1 MFSFLSLL
9 ALASSVY
16 ACGGDGHTH
25 THARRSSTP
34 SGLTPPT
41 RPLQWGDI
49 NFIHTTDTHGW
60 LLGHQKTSFPEPN
73 YSGDLGDFASFVSH
87 MKEIALQK
95 DVDLLLIDSG
105 DLHDGTGSPTFLKQL
120 PYDVMAIGNHE
131 LYIYANTLDMH
142 TNFAP
147 ALNGRYLSS
156 NVNITTVDA
165 NNNTI
170 DVPVG
175 DRFAKFT
182 TRKGKKVTA
191 FGVLFDFTGNDHNT
205 TVQKVEDMVKEEW
218 FTSEIAEEPDF
229 FLLVGHMPVQ
239 RDNWPLVFNAI
250 RAVHPETPIFIFG
263 GHTHIRD
270 CVQLDNRSMSLE
282 SGRYMETVGWMSAN
296 VSSSTSSDPISF
308 SRRYLDTNRFTY
320 QFHTGTSDS
329 NSTSSSSSHY
339 PRSNSHS
346 GHDDHDHDHGQG
358 QGHSHSSSPL
368 PSFDTPLGLQIT
380 QGLNALSDR
389 FNLSFQFGVAPSDF
403 TINQVAYPSSN
414 SILTLMGAQVLP
426 FSLTVS
432 RSNFSAS
439 SSSSSSS
446 SNSSDFVTIE
456 GTNTTVPPFLMLTNS
471 GSLRF
476 DIYAGPFTKNDQ
488 LTASPFA
495 DAFNFIPGVEW
506 GVALGVRSA
515 LDEAGEARRIR
526 KRDGGLGGLGGLGNE
541 LEKREEELYRRGDVR
556 KRYMDWMASQVRRHD
571 TTPDASDEDE
581 DESEDEDL
589 TLGYVTTDSCPGIGD
604 DTLHTPLK
612 SFDIPDFISSDDPF
626 AIGGTPISQATSS
639 SSSSNSTSSS
649 TNPVLTNSTLV
660 DLVFVDF
667 IQDQLLGILN
677 SVQAQTTGVDKTK
690 TRKEFGAGD
699 VRTYSTLL
707 STEVLGVWAIGNW

>member
-1 MFSFLSLL
+1 
-9 ALASSVY
+9 
-16 ACGGDGHTH
+16 
-25 THARRSSTP
+25 
-34 SGLTPPT
+34 PT

-105 DLHDGTGSPTFLKQL
+105 DLHDGTGLSDGFPPGGVDAHDSNQFLKQL

-308 SRRYLDTNRFTY
+308 SRRYLDTNRLTY

-329 NSTSSSSSHY
+329 NSTSSSHY
-339 PRSNSHS
+339 PRHS
-346 GHDDHDHDHGQG
+346 P
-358 QGHSHSSSPL
+358 SPSPL

-389 FNLSFQFGVAPSDF
+389 FNLSFQFGIAPSDF

-432 RSNFSAS
+432 R
-439 SSSSSSS
+439 
-446 SNSSDFVTIE
+446 
-456 GTNTTVPPFLMLTNS
+456 TNTTVPPFLMLTNS

-476 DIYAGPFTKNDQ
+476 DIYSGPFTKNDQ

-495 DAFNFIPGVEW
+495 DAFNYIPGVEW
-506 GVALGVRSA
+506 GVALGVRGA

-571 TTPDASDEDE
+571 TPDASDKDENEDE
-581 DESEDEDL
+581 EDL

-604 DTLHTPLK
+604 DTLHTPLN

-626 AIGGTPISQATSS
+626 AI
-639 SSSSNSTSSS
+639 
-649 TNPVLTNSTLV
+649 VLTNSTLV

-677 SVQAQTTGVDKTK
+677 DVQAQIGEDKTK
-690 TRKEFGAGD
+690 KKEFGAGD

>member
-1 MFSFLSLL
+1 MLSPFLPLL
-9 ALASSVY
+9 ALTSSIY
-16 ACGGDGHTH
+16 ACGGDHSHGHLH
-25 THARRSSTP
+25 RRSS
-34 SGLTPPT
+34 SGLTRPT
-41 RPLQWGDI
+41 RPLQWGEL

-73 YSGDLGDFASFVSH
+73 YSGTLGDFASFVSH
-87 MKEIALQK
+87 MKDIALEK

-105 DLHDGTGSPTFLKQL
+105 DLHDGTGLSDGFPPGGVDAHDSNQFLKQL

-175 DRFAKFT
+175 ERFAKFT

-191 FGVLFDFTGNDHNT
+191 FGVLFDFTSNDHNT
-205 TVQKVEDMVKEEW
+205 TVQKVADLVKEEW
-218 FTSEIAEEPDF
+218 FASAIEEEPDF

-270 CVQLDNRSMSLE
+270 CVQLDDRSMSLE

-296 VSSSTSSDPISF
+296 LSSSSSDPISF
-308 SRRYLDTNRFTY
+308 SRRYLDTNRVTY
-320 QFHTGTSDS
+320 SFHTGTSDV
-329 NSTSSSSSHY
+329 NASSSHEY
-339 PRSNSHS
+339 HSRSNSHGHNEHDHEDS
-346 GHDDHDHDHGQG
+346 HGHNHGHDDT
-358 QGHSHSSSPL
+358 PL
-368 PSFDTPLGLQIT
+368 PPFDTPLGLSIT
-380 QGLNALSDR
+380 EGLNALSVR
-389 FNLSFQFGVAPSDF
+389 FNLSFQFGVAPEDF
-403 TINQVAYPSSN
+403 TINQAAYPSEN
-414 SILTLMGAQVLP
+414 SLLSLMGSRVLPYSLTLTRA
-426 FSLTVS
+426 T
-432 RSNFSAS
+432 SN
-439 SSSSSSS
+439 SS
-446 SNSSDFVTIE
+446 SNTNSSDLVTVN
-456 GTNTTVPPFLMLTNS
+456 GTSTAVPPFLMLTNS

-495 DAFNFIPGVEW
+495 DAFNYVQGVEW
-506 GVALGVRSA
+506 GVALGVREA

-526 KRDGGLGGLGGLGNE
+526 KRDGAIGGLGAE
-541 LEKREEELYRRGDVR
+541 LDRRDEELYKRGDVR
-556 KRYMDWMASQVRRHD
+556 KRYLEWVRSQSLGARQGN
-571 TTPDASDEDE
+571 
-581 DESEDEDL
+581 DEDL

-604 DTLHTPLK
+604 DTPHTPLT
-612 SFDIPDFISSDDPF
+612 SFDFPDFVSSDDPF
-626 AIGGTPISQATSS
+626 AIGGTPISQSTASTQNATGANPVV
-639 SSSSNSTSSS
+639 SNSTII
-649 TNPVLTNSTLV
+649 

-667 IQDQLLGILN
+667 IQDQLLSILN
-677 SVQAQTTGVDKTK
+677 DVQSQVGEDKEK
-690 TRKEFGAGD
+690 QWSEED
-699 VRTYSTLL
+699 VQEYSTLL
-707 STEVLGVWAIGNW
+707 STEVLGVWAQGNWN